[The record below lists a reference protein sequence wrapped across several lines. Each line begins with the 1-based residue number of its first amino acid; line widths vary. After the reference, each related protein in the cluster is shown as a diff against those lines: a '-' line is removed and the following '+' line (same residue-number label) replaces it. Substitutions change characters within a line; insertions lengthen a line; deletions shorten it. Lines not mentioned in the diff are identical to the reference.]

1 MFFGVAVCARDGHGR
16 WLSALW
22 GAVDRFSSR
31 RSLREGA
38 HGLDVGGGERLVE
51 TTSSEN
57 NDAPRSHFLHLVIII
72 IISKYPLVT

>member
-1 MFFGVAVCARDGHGR
+1 MCAGDGHGR

-38 HGLDVGGGERLVE
+38 HGLDVGGERLVE

-57 NDAPRSHFLHLVIII
+57 NDAPRSHFPYLPI